1 MKKKSKVYPELQG
14 LIQELKQESLSEER
28 KKVLQ
33 PLIHYIQNKVD
44 LRKEVYL
51 NFICTHNS
59 RRSHLSQIWAQT
71 MARHFRISKVF
82 CYSGGTEA
90 TAMYPA
96 VKDTLDKKG
105 YKIIT
110 LVEGENPVYVV
121 RYAHG
126 THPIICFSKVYDHGF
141 NPQADF
147 AAVMVCSDAEEN
159 CPFIAN
165 AEKRLSVTYDDPKV
179 FDNTPEKESKY
190 EERSRQ
196 IASEMLYVF
205 ASIK

>member
-1 MKKKSKVYPELQG
+1 MKKKSKLYSA
-14 LIQELKQESLSEER
+14 IQETIKDLKIESISEER
-28 KKVLQ
+28 KIVLQ

-59 RRSHLSQIWAQT
+59 RRSHLAQIWAQT
-71 MARHFRISKVF
+71 MARHFKISRVF

-96 VKDTLDKKG
+96 IKETLDKKG
-105 YKIIT
+105 FKIIT
-110 LVEGENPVYVV
+110 LVEGSNPVYAV
-121 RYAHG
+121 RYANS
-126 THPIICFSKVYDHGF
+126 THPIICFSKIYDHEF
-141 NPQADF
+141 NPQSDF

-165 AEKRLSVTYDDPKV
+165 AEKRLSVTYDDPKA
-179 FDNTPEKESKY
+179 FDNTPEMEAKY
-190 EERSRQ
+190 TERSKQ
-196 IASEMLYVF
+196 IATEMYYVF
-205 ASIK
+205 SSLR

>member
-1 MKKKSKVYPELQG
+1 MKKKSKVYPELQE

-110 LVEGENPVYVV
+110 LVEGENPVYAV

-141 NPQADF
+141 NPQDDF

-165 AEKRLSVTYDDPKV
+165 AEKRLSVTYDDPKI

-196 IASEMLYVF
+196 IALEMRYVF
-205 ASIK
+205 SSIK

>member
-1 MKKKSKVYPELQG
+1 MKKSFIAQCVENLC
-14 LIQELKQESLSEER
+14 SRFVASF
-28 KKVLQ
+28 
-33 PLIHYIQNKVD
+33 IHYIQNKVD

-71 MARHFRISKVF
+71 MARHFKISKVF

-90 TAMYPA
+90 TAMFPA
-96 VKDTLDKKG
+96 VKDTLDRKG
-105 YKIIT
+105 FRIIT
-110 LVEGENPVYVV
+110 LVDGSNPVYAV
-121 RYAHG
+121 RYAHS

-141 NPQADF
+141 NPQSDF

-165 AEKRLSVTYDDPKV
+165 AEKRLSVTYDDPKIY
-179 FDNTPEKESKY
+179 DNTAEMEAKY
-190 EERSRQ
+190 IERSRQ
-196 IASEMLYVF
+196 IATEMLFVF
-205 ASIK
+205 SSIK

>member
-1 MKKKSKVYPELQG
+1 MKKKSKLYPALQQM
-14 LIQELKQESLSEER
+14 IQELKHESISEER

-59 RRSHLSQIWAQT
+59 RRSHLSQIWAQA
-71 MARHFRISKVF
+71 MARHFKISKVF

-96 VKDTLDKKG
+96 IKETLDKKG

-110 LVEGENPVYVV
+110 LVDGTNPVYAV

-159 CPFIAN
+159 CPFIPN
-165 AEKRLSVTYDDPKV
+165 AEKRLSVTYEDPKL
-179 FDNTPEKESKY
+179 FDNTPEMAAKY
-190 EERSRQ
+190 TERSLQ
-196 IASEMLYVF
+196 IATEMYYIF
-205 ASIK
+205 SSIK

>member
-1 MKKKSKVYPELQG
+1 MKKKSKLYSELQETIQG
-14 LIQELKQESLSEER
+14 LNSKSITEER
-28 KKVLQ
+28 KKILQ

-71 MARHFRISKVF
+71 MARHFKISKVF

-90 TAMYPA
+90 TAMFPA
-96 VKDTLDKKG
+96 VKETLDKKG
-105 YKIIT
+105 FKIIT
-110 LVEGENPVYVV
+110 LVDGPNPAYAV
-121 RYAHG
+121 RYARG
-126 THPIICFSKVYDHGF
+126 THPIICFSKVYDHPF

-165 AEKRLSVTYDDPKV
+165 AEKRLSVTYEDPKV
-179 FDNTPEKESKY
+179 FDNTPEMEARY
-190 EERSRQ
+190 TERSLQ
-196 IASEMLYVF
+196 IATEMYYIF
-205 ASIK
+205 SSIK